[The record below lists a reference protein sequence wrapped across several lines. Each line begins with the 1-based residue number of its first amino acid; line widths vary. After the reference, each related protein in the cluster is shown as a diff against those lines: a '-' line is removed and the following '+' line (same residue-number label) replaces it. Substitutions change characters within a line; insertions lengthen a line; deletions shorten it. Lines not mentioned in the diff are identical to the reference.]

1 MIDRS
6 EYPSRRSFTI
16 SFFLLGVVAA
26 LAGYLVVSPA
36 PADAGLERPTGVSKP
51 ACRKPAG
58 SCMRFFA
65 PTPPTDEE
73 IRDYNARCID
83 VVWEDPIVGAE
94 LYWPHGCATGAS
106 AQDIGL

>member
-1 MIDRS
+1 MFQRD
-6 EYPSRRSFTI
+6 ENPTHRRLSAV
-16 SFFLLGVVAA
+16 FFLLGAVAA
-26 LAGYLVVSPA
+26 VAGFAVVVPT

-73 IRDYNARCID
+73 IRDYNSRCID

-94 LYWPHGCATGAS
+94 LLWPHDCATGAS